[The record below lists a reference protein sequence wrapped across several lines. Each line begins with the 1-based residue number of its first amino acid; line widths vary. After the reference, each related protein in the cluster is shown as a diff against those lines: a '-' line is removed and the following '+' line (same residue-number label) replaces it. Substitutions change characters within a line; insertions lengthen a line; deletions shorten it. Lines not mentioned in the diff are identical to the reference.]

1 MFKKPQYLLLPLV
14 IASAFAILFVSFQSA
29 NSNALAEDL
38 TLKDRKFYFEKEILP
53 DHSVYPLLMAVD
65 RLRLGVAEPEKKA
78 YLQASYANRRFFY
91 ASRLV
96 EKGEFSLATTTFT
109 KAQKYLNQSMIE
121 AIELLDESDDY
132 NIEIRQ
138 ELAFF
143 VLDNLTKG
151 SQILAENKDQLT
163 MDGKVTIDSLEEET
177 IILREKLE
185 EKLFD
190 L

>member
-1 MFKKPQYLLLPLV
+1 MFKKTHYLLLPVV
-14 IASAFAILFVSFQSA
+14 IAFAFAILFISFQSA
-29 NSNALAEDL
+29 NRNVLAEN
-38 TLKDRKFYFEKEILP
+38 TTFKERRFYFEKEILP

-65 RLRLGVAEPEKKA
+65 RLRLGIAEPERKA

-96 EKGEFSLATTTFT
+96 EKGECSLATTTFT
-109 KAQKYLNQSMIE
+109 KAQKYINQSMAE
-121 AIELLDESDDY
+121 AISLLEDSDDY
-132 NIEIRQ
+132 NIEARQ

-151 SQILAENKDQLT
+151 ALILNENKDQLT
-163 MDGKVTIDSLEEET
+163 MDGKVAIDSLEEET
-177 IILREKLE
+177 LILQKKLE